1 VKAALRF
8 ITRWLYEAASL
19 FILASLGFLLLHYM
33 A

>member
-1 VKAALRF
+1 MKAALRF